1 MSKRAKS
8 KAKADESKSNQKG
21 GKPATVRIPDEVR
34 IKREP
39 AQPETPITQSAS
51 VVGDQRL
58 MVIDILNSVPC
69 EIIVIDAQNLDPEK
83 SGKIVFVESNVIH
96 DVLTEHR
103 ARGKFAAKPDG
114 TVIYNGRG
122 FDEVR
127 ASAEYDLVD
136 IVKLAEHLAS
146 GKSGKRSRSAKKSKS
161 KK

>member
-1 MSKRAKS
+1 MKKAKS
-8 KAKADESKSNQKG
+8 EAKADESKSNQKG
-21 GKPATVRIPDEVR
+21 GKPETIRIPDEVR

-39 AQPETPITQSAS
+39 AQPETPITESAS
-51 VVGDQRL
+51 VTGDQRL
-58 MVIDILNSVPC
+58 MIIDILNNCPC
-69 EIIVIDAQNLDPEK
+69 EILIVEGSNLDPER
-83 SGKIVFVESNVIH
+83 SGTIVFVESNVTH

-146 GKSGKRSRSAKKSKS
+146 GKAGKRSRSAKKSRS